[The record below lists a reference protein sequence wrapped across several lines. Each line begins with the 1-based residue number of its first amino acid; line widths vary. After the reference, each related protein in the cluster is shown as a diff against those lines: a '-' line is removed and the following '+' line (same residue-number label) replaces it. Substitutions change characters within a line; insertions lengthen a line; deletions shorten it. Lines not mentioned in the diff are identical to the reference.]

1 VPVSPFRVGVVSDTH
16 GLFDPKLAL
25 LLRGSRLILHAGDI
39 CGVEVLAQL
48 STLAPVQAIYGN
60 CDTTPLTT
68 QLPAW
73 RVEQIGGFRVLV
85 LHDLGKP
92 SRPREPAGKL
102 IEQVR
107 PTVVVSGHSH
117 QSALEIVDGIFFV
130 NPGSAGRKRFKLI
143 RSAAVLLCATDYIE
157 ARVYSLET
165 DVPKVIARRRFRMT
179 SDGRFTG
186 SSALPLY
193 RSDPGATMSPDRLGR
208 RGDTA
213 GASKRM
219 ADTSK

>member
-1 VPVSPFRVGVVSDTH
+1 VPVSAFRVGVVSDTH
-16 GLFDPKLAL
+16 GFFDPKLAL

-39 CGVEVLAQL
+39 CGVEVLEQL

-60 CDTTPLTT
+60 CDVNPLTA
-68 QLPAW
+68 QLPSW
-73 RVEQIGGFRVLV
+73 RVEQIGAFRVLV
-85 LHDLGKP
+85 LHDLGRP
-92 SRPREPAGKL
+92 IRPREPAQKL

-117 QSALEIVDGIFFV
+117 QSALEIVDGVFFV

-143 RSAAVLLCATDYIE
+143 RSAAVLLCAEECID

-165 DVPKVIARRRFRMT
+165 DVPKMIARRRFRMT
-179 SDGRFTG
+179 SN
-186 SSALPLY
+186 AAPLY
-193 RSDPGATMSPDRLGR
+193 RSDPGATMAPDRLGR
-208 RGDTA
+208 RGHTA

-219 ADTSK
+219 AGTSK